1 MKNTKKDTTKESQ
14 NIEIDLI
21 LEAIYQMHGYDFRN
35 YGRAH
40 IKRRLLH
47 RLQLSKLSSISE
59 MQHKILYDE
68 SFFNLIL
75 KDFSI
80 NVTEMFRDPS
90 FYKRLRD
97 EIIPILKTYPFIK
110 IWHAGCSSGEEVYSM
125 AIILMEEG
133 LYDRT
138 QIYATDFNHQILMK
152 AKEGIYPISKIKE
165 FTLNYQKAGG
175 TRSFSDY
182 YMAKYESVIF
192 NNDLKKNIVFAE
204 HNLVNDSAFAEIH
217 LLMCRN
223 VLIYFNKDLQNQV
236 IKLFTSSILQGG
248 YLCLGTK
255 ETIQFT
261 DCVQHYET
269 IFDNEKIFKKKL
281 K

>member
-1 MKNTKKDTTKESQ
+1 MNKLNPTTDIQ

-21 LEAIYQMHGYDFRN
+21 LEAIFKKNGYDFRQ

-40 IKRRLLH
+40 IKRRILH
-47 RLQLSKLSSISE
+47 RLQLSKLPSISE
-59 MQHKILYDE
+59 MQHRILYDDE
-68 SFFNLIL
+68 FLQLVL

-80 NVTEMFRDPS
+80 NVTEMFRDPG
-90 FYKRLRD
+90 FYKRIR
-97 EIIPILKTYPFIK
+97 EEVIPILKTYPFIK

-125 AIILMEEG
+125 AILLQEEG

-138 QIYATDFNHQILMK
+138 QIYATDFNHQILAK

-175 TRSFSDY
+175 KGSFSDY

-204 HNLVNDSAFAEIH
+204 HNLVSDGTFAEVH

-223 VLIYFNKDLQNQV
+223 VLIYFNKELQNKV
-236 IKLFTSSILQGG
+236 VELFSTSILSGG

-261 DCVQHYET
+261 TSMQKFDT
-269 IFDNEKIFKKKL
+269 IFDAEKVFKKKL
-281 K
+281 Q